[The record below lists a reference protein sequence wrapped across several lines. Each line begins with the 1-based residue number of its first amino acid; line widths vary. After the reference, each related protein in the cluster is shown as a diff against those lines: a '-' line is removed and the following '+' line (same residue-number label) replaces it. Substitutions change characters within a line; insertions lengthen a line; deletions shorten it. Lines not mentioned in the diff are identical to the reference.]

1 MRRTAPL
8 DPRRNQMK
16 FMVSLITDG
25 TMMENATPEQ
35 MQEFGAR
42 MGEYM
47 GELRDSGA
55 LVDPGAPLG
64 PSSSARTLRRKSGKA
79 VVTDGPFAESKE
91 QIAGYMVLECNDID
105 EAIDWAERMPVL
117 GGAIEVRPIAERPSG
132 P

>member
-1 MRRTAPL
+1 
-8 DPRRNQMK
+8 MK

-25 TMMENATPEQ
+25 RMMENATSEQ

-47 GELRDSGA
+47 AELRDAGA

-105 EAIDWAERMPVL
+105 EASDWAERMPVL

-132 P
+132 L

>member
-1 MRRTAPL
+1 
-8 DPRRNQMK
+8 MK

-25 TMMENATPEQ
+25 TVMENTTPEQ

-47 GELRDSGA
+47 AELRDSGA
-55 LVDPGAPLG
+55 LLDPGAPLG
-64 PSSSARTLRRKSGKA
+64 PSASARTLRRKSGKV
-79 VVTDGPFAESKE
+79 VVTDGPFAESK
-91 QIAGYMVLECNDID
+91 DID
-105 EAIDWAERMPVL
+105 KATNWAERMPVL